1 VQAALAALARQDL
14 VARDGSRY
22 AIVDSLLRE
31 WIMRRTF

>member
-1 VQAALAALARQDL
+1 MVT
-14 VARDGSRY
+14 RDGSRY